1 MMTDP
6 DPFDPYSCDQVLRRL
21 DDYVDRALTEQDV
34 RRVEDHLAECLACA
48 AAVRFERGLIDG
60 IRHRLQR
67 IAVPDGLRLAIH
79 TRLLE
84 TLQQHGGP
92 RLPSGGP

>member
-1 MMTDP
+1 
-6 DPFDPYSCDQVLRRL
+6 
-21 DDYVDRALTEQDV
+21 
-34 RRVEDHLAECLACA
+34 
-48 AAVRFERGLIDG
+48 
-60 IRHRLQR
+60 
-67 IAVPDGLRLAIH
+67 VPDGLRLAIH